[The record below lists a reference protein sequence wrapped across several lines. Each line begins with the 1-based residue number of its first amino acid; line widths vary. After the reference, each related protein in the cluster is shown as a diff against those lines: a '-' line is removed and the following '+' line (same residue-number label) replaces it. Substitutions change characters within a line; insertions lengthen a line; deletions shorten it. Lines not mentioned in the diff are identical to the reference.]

1 LLAEKFPDSTKY
13 ALYRQL
19 IMSEQL
25 EENTQD
31 ASCKDERDLWPSPGA
46 KLKKLR
52 EEMGCSLERV
62 SESLYITVHYVKA
75 LENDE
80 YNKLPGATFTKG
92 YFKSYAQFL
101 GADVDEVLTCYQ
113 NFVTASEDSV
123 KQENEARK
131 AKSNKKIIVWV
142 LLAFILLA
150 VVLGLAMR
158 FTGKVNAKGS
168 NPFISMSTLT
178 KKTPD
183 NK

>member
-1 LLAEKFPDSTKY
+1 
-13 ALYRQL
+13 
-19 IMSEQL
+19 MSEQF

-31 ASCKDERDLWPSPGA
+31 AAREDERDLWPSPGA

-52 EEMGCSLERV
+52 EEMGYSLERV
-62 SESLYITVHYVKA
+62 SESLYITVHYVNA

-113 NFVTASEDSV
+113 NFVTAGEDSV

-150 VVLGLAMR
+150 LLLGLAML
-158 FTGKVNAKGS
+158 FSGEVNAKGS
-168 NPFISMSTLT
+168 NPSVSMNTLAKLQIISES
-178 KKTPD
+178 
-183 NK
+183 